1 MRHARTPRERLWML
15 LAGGTMAGVLVAG
28 LALPVVGGV
37 GLVARAG
44 AQAFQNIDPTRFA
57 TPPLPQRSRLLAAD
71 GSLIAQFYDENRVV
85 VPLRQISPALRAA
98 VVSIEDA
105 RFYEHSG
112 VDVKGTARAL
122 VTNSRAGEVRQ
133 GGSTLT
139 QQYVKNILVE
149 TATTPE
155 ARQAAR
161 ERSLSRK
168 VREVRYGSWLEQHRT
183 KDQILE
189 GYLSIAYFGGGAYG
203 AEAAARHYFNKPA
216 ARLTLPEAA
225 LLAGVVRSP
234 GSYDPVHRPRAAIA
248 RRNVVLA
255 RMAELGHITPAEAQ
269 RAAGA
274 PLRLTITPE
283 RNGCAT
289 AAAPFFCEY
298 VVDHIANNPAYGATR
313 EQRVRLLLRGGLTV
327 RTTLDWKV
335 QRAAQNAV
343 DGYVGPGTDYGA
355 AIAIVEPGTGAVKA
369 IAQNHPWGDKPGQTT
384 LNYATDQAH
393 GGSHG
398 FQAGSTFKIFTLAA
412 ALRAGIPVDLTIYSP
427 NAASFTGF
435 HDCATGAAFP
445 PYPVANADVRES
457 GSFDL
462 RRGTWDSVNTFF
474 VQLEQRTG
482 VCAPAELA
490 EAMGVRK
497 ATGQPLD
504 RVPSFTLGTAEVTPL
519 AMAGAY
525 ATFAASG
532 SFCPPVPV
540 TSVVDG
546 TGRPLALPPTPC
558 RQVLEPGVA
567 NTVGSILQGVIDGP
581 DGSRTGRAASI
592 GRPAAGKTG
601 TVQDY
606 AGAWFAGYT
615 PQLAGAVWVGH
626 PKGGVRY
633 PLRGVR
639 LGGTYYSRV
648 YGGTLPAPIWASAM
662 RGALEGTP
670 VKDLPPAD
678 TRVVSGNETVVPDV
692 RGLAPD
698 AARATLERA
707 GLAGG
712 VGWSV
717 ASRLPRGLVA
727 RTSPRAGAQVPA
739 GTRVAILVS
748 TGVPPAPLPPPA
760 QSPATAPTA
769 SGETPSATTTDSRHT
784 ESKKSKKSKKAK
796 KSKKSKKKSKK
807 STTPS
812 PTP

>member
-1 MRHARTPRERLWML
+1 
-15 LAGGTMAGVLVAG
+15 MAGVLVAG

-44 AQAFQNIDPTRFA
+44 ARSFQSIDPTRFA

-85 VPLRQISPALRAA
+85 VPLRQIAPALRAA

-112 VDVKGTARAL
+112 IDVKGTARAL
-122 VTNSRAGEVRQ
+122 VTNGRAGEVRQ

-155 ARQAAR
+155 GRQAAR

-168 VREVRYGSWLEQHRT
+168 LREVRYASWLEQHRT
-183 KDQILE
+183 KDEILQ
-189 GYLSIAYFGGGAYG
+189 GYLSIAYFGDGAYG

-216 ARLTLPEAA
+216 AKLTLPEAA

-234 GSYDPVHRPRAAIA
+234 GSYDPVRRPRAAIA

-269 RAAGA
+269 RAARA
-274 PLRLTITPE
+274 PLRLTIIPE

-289 AAAPFFCEY
+289 SAAPFFCEY
-298 VVDHIANNPAYGATR
+298 VVDHIANDPAYGATR

-335 QRAAQNAV
+335 QRAAQGAV
-343 DGYVGPGTDYGA
+343 DGYVGGGTDYGA
-355 AIAIVEPGTGAVKA
+355 AIAMVEPGTGAVKA
-369 IAQNHPWGDKPGQTT
+369 IAQNHAWGDKPGQTT
-384 LNYATDQAH
+384 LNYATDRAH

-398 FQAGSTFKIFTLAA
+398 FQAGSTFKVFTLAA
-412 ALRAGIPVDLTIYSP
+412 ALRAGVPVDLTIYSP
-427 NAASFTGF
+427 NAAAFGGF
-435 HDCATGAAFP
+435 HDCTTGAAFP
-445 PYPVANADVRES
+445 PYPVANADVREA

-462 RRGTWDSVNTFF
+462 RRGTWDSVNTFY
-474 VQLEQRTG
+474 VQLERRTG

-497 ATGQPLD
+497 ATGEPLD

-532 SFCPPVPV
+532 SFCPPTVV
-540 TSVVDG
+540 TGVVDG
-546 TGRPLALPPTPC
+546 TGRPLALSPTPC

-567 NTVGSILQGVIDGP
+567 NTVGSILEGVIDGP
-581 DGSRTGRAASI
+581 DGSRTGRGASI

-615 PQLAGAVWVGH
+615 PQLAAAVWVGH

-633 PLRGVR
+633 PLRDVR

-648 YGGTLPAPIWASAM
+648 YGGTLPAPIWAAAM
-662 RGALEGTP
+662 RGALDGTP
-670 VKDLPPAD
+670 VKDLPPPD
-678 TRVVSGNETVVPDV
+678 SRVVSGTETLVPEV
-692 RGLAPD
+692 RGLTPD
-698 AARATLERA
+698 AARAELERA
-707 GLAGG
+707 GLTGD

-717 ASRLPRGLVA
+717 GSTVPRGLVA
-727 RTSPRAGAQVPA
+727 RTTPRAGTPVAA

-748 TGVPPAPLPPPA
+748 TGVLSAPVPA
-760 QSPATAPTA
+760 QPAAPGAAPATP
-769 SGETPSATTTDSRHT
+769 SETPSGRTTG
-784 ESKKSKKSKKAK
+784 
-796 KSKKSKKKSKK
+796 
-807 STTPS
+807 S
-812 PTP
+812 PTPQSKTSTTTKT